1 MLSQQ
6 SSGLPR
12 RWYFPNPVGNVAR
25 VVEDLKERMILVV
38 SVEQF
43 LPSQPPLTGVHDAWG
58 SLLTEGGFADAGG
71 ASGACQ
77 RVGLV
82 SRRPR

>member
-43 LPSQPPLTGVHDAWG
+43 LPSQPPLTGVHDA
-58 SLLTEGGFADAGG
+58 
-71 ASGACQ
+71 
-77 RVGLV
+77 
-82 SRRPR
+82 